1 MSKPE
6 SNPDRRELLR
16 FAAGAT
22 MLGAAA
28 CASSARPPRP
38 AESAAA
44 SNRLA
49 VPADGKVRVA
59 VLLSPGAEVVDF
71 AGPWGV
77 FEYADPPGAEN
88 PFELFVVAEQATTF
102 AVSGG
107 MTVEPKYTF
116 ADAPAPQV
124 IVIPAMHTPAP
135 ALLAWLQRAAESA
148 QLTMSVCTGAFVLA
162 EAGLLAGRRAT
173 THHGA
178 LSLLAA
184 QFPDIDVVRGAR
196 YVEDGPVASAG
207 GLTSGTDLA
216 LRVVERYLGRE
227 AAERTAFQLEYQG
240 QGWKDAAS
248 NQVYRPRP
256 ALTGAV
262 PRCPICEGELDR
274 AKVEPHLRADFGG
287 RTYFFCCADC
297 KALFA
302 KTPAKFAQ
310 P

>member
-1 MSKPE
+1 MTTPE
-6 SNPDRRELLR
+6 PNLDRRGLLR
-16 FAAGAT
+16 LAAGAT
-22 MLGAAA
+22 LLGAAA
-28 CASSARPPRP
+28 CTSSAQPPRP
-38 AESAAA
+38 EEPTAVA
-44 SNRLA
+44 NRLA

-77 FEYADPPGAEN
+77 FEYADPQGAEN
-88 PFELFVVAEQATTF
+88 PFELFLVAEQATPF

-107 MTVEPKYTF
+107 LTVVPKYTF
-116 ADAPAPQV
+116 ADAPAAQI
-124 IVIPAMHTPAP
+124 IVIPAMYTPTP
-135 ALLAWLQRAAESA
+135 ALLAWLQRAAKGA

-184 QFPDIDVVRGAR
+184 QFPDVDVVRGAR
-196 YVEDGPVASAG
+196 YVEDGPVATAG

-227 AAERTAFQLEYQG
+227 AAERTAFHLEYQG

-256 ALTGAV
+256 PLTGPV

-274 AKVEPHLRADFGG
+274 AKVEPNLRADFGG
-287 RTYFFCCADC
+287 RTYFFCCTDC
-297 KALFA
+297 KALFD
-302 KTPAKFAQ
+302 KTPAKFAR